1 MRRVIITW
9 LVTAVGLTGIGMAQL
24 AIPAEYAQ
32 KRINLEVSPE
42 GLSLEDALRALG
54 KSLDIPIF
62 FKDLP
67 RDRLTISLKE
77 RTLADVLSLL
87 SRVYGDGLSYTWLP
101 ERAILI
107 APRQAVQAM
116 FPAQKPPAPPPS
128 KPTAPSKDEYI
139 AQVFT
144 APKLDKDFLA
154 GLKNL
159 APQTSL
165 AYSEENG
172 ILLLSGP
179 PDEVARVSPVLREA
193 VAITQRGQEDKK
205 DPVVVTRTVRLGGP
219 LSQDQLG
226 AAAKVLGIEAALV
239 GDSVVLRGGEETVDE
254 LARILT
260 SLPPPPP
267 TPAATKPAP
276 PVLKIL
282 TLPEGREEGYTKA
295 VGALLPDLRVSV
307 VAPGVVS
314 VLGPEEAIAQAVSL
328 AKSVPPLP
336 PPPTTSKE
344 DNKPD
349 TRDWI
354 TKAYPLFGD
363 PEGVGKA
370 MQAAF
375 PKGEIMG
382 TLEVIPQAKSLVVR
396 GPYPLHQ
403 AVVNLLKEVDPPP
416 APTPVTVAEEVQ
428 ATLPL
433 LRIEPDKAG
442 EYLKAL
448 GLGVRLVPLPTGN
461 QVWLIGKK
469 DEVARAMNLLQE
481 ADRAEPQARIRVRAV
496 QMSKQALSQ
505 LQSGLGMNI
514 DGVSLSLGSNGLSSA
529 LSLPLS
535 LLRSL
540 ELNINTLEGKSEART
555 LINTEVVLKNG
566 AKSRLNSGGSLFVNN
581 TPPSSGSEGGN
592 KEAAAPSSSSLEYGL
607 VIDLGGKI
615 IPGQPPTLDLE
626 VSIQIGDPPTQG
638 PVQGSVQIAKRSLD
652 TSFRFRDRE
661 GVLLGGLIQR
671 TGNQSES
678 GVPIL
683 SWIPFIGDLFKT
695 KKDTT
700 QEEGFLLILE
710 GQVENAPTVLPQIYN
725 QENKNQTPPAP
736 STPPEDPRT
745 PPPPPPVTEASPK
758 PTTKEDPHTPPP
770 PPPVTEASPKPTTK
784 EDQTRVDDPTHTR
797 MAPWAHMSAV
807 WSNGRLGAYIRST
820 DPTAP
825 LFRVVGAYVQEASGG
840 FVELQ
845 PRMRTEWIAPQK
857 SEVVNLLSGGKLKNP
872 YDLTLILEDELG
884 ERWYIRSL
892 VTLR

>member
-1 MRRVIITW
+1 MRRVIAAW
-9 LVTAVGLTGIGMAQL
+9 LVAAVGLTGVGLAQL

-32 KRINLEVSPE
+32 KRVDLNVSPE

-54 KSLDIPIF
+54 KSLGIPIF

-67 RDRLTISLKE
+67 KDRLTVSLKD
-77 RTLADVLSLL
+77 RTLKDVLDLL

-101 ERAILI
+101 ERAILV
-107 APRQAVQAM
+107 APRSAVQTM
-116 FPAQKPPAPPPS
+116 FPAKKPSTPAPTKPTTPS
-128 KPTAPSKDEYI
+128 KGEYI
-139 AQVFT
+139 AQVF
-144 APKLDKDFLA
+144 AVPQLDKDFLA
-154 GLKNL
+154 GLKSL

-165 AYSEENG
+165 AYSEG
-172 ILLLSGP
+172 SGVLLLSGP

-193 VAITQRGQEDKK
+193 IRVAQSKQEAKEG
-205 DPVVVTRTVRLGGP
+205 PAPVTRTVRLGGP
-219 LSQDQLG
+219 LSQDQLS
-226 AAAKVLGIEAALV
+226 AAAKTLGIEAALV
-239 GDSVVLRGGEETVDE
+239 GDSAVLRGGKEAVDE

-260 SLPPPPP
+260 SLPPAAPTSSPPK
-267 TPAATKPAP
+267 TAP

-282 TLPEGREEGYTKA
+282 TLPEGREEGYIKA
-295 VGALLPDLRVSV
+295 VGALLPDLRTSV

-314 VLGPEEAIAQAVSL
+314 VLGPEETVAQAASL
-328 AKSVPPLP
+328 AGAVP
-336 PPPTTSKE
+336 PPPKPPEAPKE
-344 DNKPD
+344 SKPD
-349 TRDWI
+349 TRDWL

-363 PEGVGKA
+363 PEGVNKA
-370 MQAAF
+370 LQAAF
-375 PKGEIMG
+375 PKEETVG

-416 APTPVTVAEEVQ
+416 APTPTAATGEVQ

-433 LRIEPDKAG
+433 LRIAPDKAG

-448 GLGVRLVPLPTGN
+448 GLGVRIVPHPTGN

-481 ADRAEPQARIRVRAV
+481 ADRVEPQARIRVRAV
-496 QMSKQALSQ
+496 QMNKQALSQ
-505 LQSGLGMNI
+505 LQSGLDLNI
-514 DGVSLSLGSNGLSSA
+514 DGVKLGLGGGGLSSA
-529 LSLPLS
+529 LSLPLT

-540 ELNINTLEGKSEART
+540 ELNINALEGKSEAKT
-555 LINTEVVLKNG
+555 LINTEVVLKNEG
-566 AKSRLNSGGSLFVNN
+566 KSRLNSGGSLVINT
-581 TPPSSGSEGGN
+581 TPPSSGNGGGSGGG
-592 KEAAAPSSSSLEYGL
+592 AAAPATSSLEYGL

-615 IPGQPPTLDLE
+615 VSSQPPALDLN

-638 PVQGSVQIAKRSLD
+638 PVSGSVQISKRSLD
-652 TSFRFRDRE
+652 TSFRLRDGE

-671 TGNQSES
+671 VNSQSES

-683 SWIPFIGDLFKT
+683 SWIPIIGDLFKT

-710 GQVENAPTVLPQIYN
+710 GQVEGATAILPQLYS
-725 QENKNQTPPAP
+725 QEEKAP
-736 STPPEDPRT
+736 STPSAPPEDPRT
-745 PPPPPPVTEASPK
+745 PPSPPPATSSAAPSGTPQAPASAAGPAGENT
-758 PTTKEDPHTPPP
+758 PQTAGSTPQATPP
-770 PPPVTEASPKPTTK
+770 TPT
-784 EDQTRVDDPTHTR
+784 RA
-797 MAPWAHMSAV
+797 APWARMDAV
-807 WSNGRLGAYIRST
+807 WSGGQLGAYVQST

-825 LFRVVGAYVQEASGG
+825 MFRVVGAYAQEASGG

-845 PRMRTEWIAPQK
+845 PRPRPDWIAPTK
-857 SEVVNLLSGGKLKNP
+857 SGVVNLYPGGKLKNP

-884 ERWYIRSL
+884 GRWYIRSP